1 MSLGNVTGEP
11 ILAVVEGKEY
21 KVGLVTQAAKGQLER
36 ILERRT
42 RDAVL
47 AGKDQLTD
55 EEFKLAYAAFLDKVG
70 SGDFAYG
77 GPTFRRWIDSGL
89 GTLAMVQ
96 VLFGVSADEAERLV
110 AQGPAE
116 VSAALRS
123 VFAASFP
130 QAPAAG

>member
-36 ILERRT
+36 ILEKRT

-70 SGDFAYG
+70 SGDFSYG

>member
-1 MSLGNVTGEP
+1 MSMGNVTAEP

-21 KVGLVTQAAKGQLER
+21 KVGLITQAAKGQLER
-36 ILERRT
+36 ICEKRARE
-42 RDAVL
+42 AVL

-55 EEFKLAYAAFLDKVG
+55 EEFKLAYSSFLDKVA

-96 VLFGVSADEAERLV
+96 VLFGVGADEAERLV
-110 AQGPAE
+110 TQGPGE

-130 QAPAAG
+130 QAPAAS